1 MAPKSR
7 GPRKTSSPQA
17 RRKQRPA
24 PRKAASRR
32 PPPSAKAVSRTK
44 RKALVVNK
52 ASAVNKAPAVSKAAA
67 KRPNRA
73 ASDIVENALAAFAHE
88 VRTPLTGILAV
99 SDLLAT
105 SELGERER
113 RWVETIKASAEHLAS
128 LATLFVDAARS
139 RNAGR
144 GAFAGRQDFFDL
156 RVLARS
162 VGNSLAGR
170 AAAKGLRSDVRIADT
185 LPAFAIGDAVRLRA
199 ALENLIDNA
208 VKFTAQG
215 DVALKVTTP
224 RAPKGRVRVAFT
236 ISDSGIGLTLAE
248 IKRLF
253 RPFSQANVTI
263 ASRFGGAGLG
273 LSSVKQLAK
282 AMGGDVA
289 VAQRRGGG
297 AVFTLTV
304 DLAAAENAAGHDA
317 IAGAARSVESAGAV
331 RVLSVEDN
339 RFGRVVLNTILTEL
353 GHHAEFVGR
362 GELAADRVAR
372 GDFDVVLMDMV
383 LPGINGVEAIRR
395 IRALP
400 APYRRIAIIGL
411 SGRGEDDALTRKAG
425 ADAFLL
431 KPVSPRALAAALA
444 AARRRATVSP

>member
-156 RVLARS
+156 RVLAEVEGYGVS
-162 VGNSLAGR
+162 VDELGR
-170 AAAKGLRSDVRIADT
+170 ASVYFRMKTSAWFESTGALVYQTWQNHEAPLMTYYGYYDPTDPADVAAER
-185 LPAFAIGDAVRLRA
+185 AVNLIELGQVSGAELRA
-199 ALENLIDNA
+199 
-208 VKFTAQG
+208 
-215 DVALKVTTP
+215 
-224 RAPKGRVRVAFT
+224 RVA
-236 ISDSGIGLTLAE
+236 DM
-248 IKRLF
+248 
-253 RPFSQANVTI
+253 
-263 ASRFGGAGLG
+263 AS
-273 LSSVKQLAK
+273 
-282 AMGGDVA
+282 
-289 VAQRRGGG
+289 
-297 AVFTLTV
+297 
-304 DLAAAENAAGHDA
+304 E
-317 IAGAARSVESAGAV
+317 AGAKLARQ
-331 RVLSVEDN
+331 
-339 RFGRVVLNTILTEL
+339 
-353 GHHAEFVGR
+353 
-362 GELAADRVAR
+362 
-372 GDFDVVLMDMV
+372 MV
-383 LPGINGVEAIRR
+383 
-395 IRALP
+395 
-400 APYRRIAIIGL
+400 
-411 SGRGEDDALTRKAG
+411 DDSRM
-425 ADAFLL
+425 
-431 KPVSPRALAAALA
+431 
-444 AARRRATVSP
+444 